1 MRSQS
6 LSVLLGVK
14 VNASLHFLVSLC
26 LSLTLSLCISLSLFA
41 SLSLCISFPPYVLL
55 SVCLSVCLSLW
66 LCLLVFLVSLH
77 KFVSSQKC
85 GEIVV
90 SLCVCVSVSPAPLP
104 ISLWVALGASRR
116 RLWARLDLCALCALA
131 QKCDAMHCKC
141 PGQPSAPA
149 VHRPPASL
157 LPTSLTYSH
166 THTRTYSLV
175 VYTIKRK
182 AC

>member
-1 MRSQS
+1 MVNAISVAFSFAGGQSQRFASFLS
-6 LSVLLGVK
+6 LSLPP
-14 VNASLHFLVSLC
+14 SLFISLYLSLC
-26 LSLTLSLCISLSLFA
+26 LSLTLSLCIS
-41 SLSLCISFPPYVLL
+41 FPPSVLL

-141 PGQPSAPA
+141 PGQPLAPA
-149 VHRPPASL
+149 VHRPPST
-157 LPTSLTYSH
+157 LPHSH
-166 THTRTYSLV
+166 THTHAHTRLLF
-175 VYTIKRK
+175 IR
-182 AC
+182 

>member
-14 VNASLHFLVSLC
+14 VNTSLHFLVSLC

-41 SLSLCISFPPYVLL
+41 SLSLCVSFPPYVLL

-104 ISLWVALGASRR
+104 KSLCGWHLALVVVVFGPGLIYAHFVLWPKNAMRCTVNVLVSPR
-116 RLWARLDLCALCALA
+116 RLLCTAL
-131 QKCDAMHCKC
+131 
-141 PGQPSAPA
+141 PPPS
-149 VHRPPASL
+149 SL
-157 LPTSLTYSH
+157 PHSH
-166 THTRTYSLV
+166 THTHTHAHTRLLF
-175 VYTIKRK
+175 IR
-182 AC
+182 

>member
-14 VNASLHFLVSLC
+14 VNTSLHFLVSLC

-41 SLSLCISFPPYVLL
+41 SLSLCISFPPSVLL

-90 SLCVCVSVSPAPLP
+90 SLCVCVSVSPAPSQ
-104 ISLWVALGASRR
+104 SLCGWHLALVVVVFGPGLIYAHFVLWPKNAMRCTVNVLVSPR
-116 RLWARLDLCALCALA
+116 RLLCTAL
-131 QKCDAMHCKC
+131 
-141 PGQPSAPA
+141 PPPS
-149 VHRPPASL
+149 SL
-157 LPTSLTYSH
+157 PHSH
-166 THTRTYSLV
+166 THTHTHAHTRLLF
-175 VYTIKRK
+175 IR
-182 AC
+182 